1 MAQRIASAIRRCVS
15 RLVRGFQ
22 VWRKPRS
29 FRTTAHI
36 LHPTGRVDD
45 NGSESFELITVFVLP
60 FDALGDATKF
70 LDGSRAMD
78 PDGVVQDVDLK
89 FLTGLE
95 RELLPN
101 LLGNDDLE
109 FRGDFDGVHQ

>member
-1 MAQRIASAIRRCVS
+1 V
-15 RLVRGFQ
+15 
-22 VWRKPRS
+22 
-29 FRTTAHI
+29 
-36 LHPTGRVDD
+36 
-45 NGSESFELITVFVLP
+45 ITFFVLP

-70 LDGSRAMD
+70 LDGSRAME
-78 PDGVVQDVDLK
+78 PDGVVQDVGLK

-109 FRGDFDGVHQ
+109 FTRGFDGVHQ

>member
-1 MAQRIASAIRRCVS
+1 
-15 RLVRGFQ
+15 
-22 VWRKPRS
+22 
-29 FRTTAHI
+29 
-36 LHPTGRVDD
+36 
-45 NGSESFELITVFVLP
+45 
-60 FDALGDATKF
+60 
-70 LDGSRAMD
+70 MD